1 MKSIDY
7 AAPQTLQDA
16 IALLAEG
23 SGKSQVLAGGTD
35 VIVQFREG
43 RKALD
48 ILIDIKRIPD
58 LNVMDF
64 DSDKG
69 LTLGAG
75 VPCCVVCELSLIH
88 I

>member
-23 SGKSQVLAGGTD
+23 SGKSRVLAGGTD

-43 RKALD
+43 RKDLD

-58 LNVMDF
+58 LNVMHF
-64 DSDKG
+64 DSDEANG
-69 LTLGAG
+69 
-75 VPCCVVCELSLIH
+75 
-88 I
+88 